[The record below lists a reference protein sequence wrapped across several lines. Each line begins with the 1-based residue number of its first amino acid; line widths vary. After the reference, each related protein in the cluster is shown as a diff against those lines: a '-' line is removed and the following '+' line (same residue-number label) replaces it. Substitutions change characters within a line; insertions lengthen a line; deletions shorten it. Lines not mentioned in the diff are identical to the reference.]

1 MRKSLDKDKIKILLL
16 EGVHASAVEN
26 FRADGY
32 TNVEKYLNGLDP
44 TKKVDWSDPKNNV
57 NTLTREKLFAQ

>member
-16 EGVHASAVEN
+16 EGVHASAVES

-32 TNVEKYLNGLDP
+32 TNVEEYLNG
-44 TKKVDWSDPKNNV
+44 TDPKEFIDYRNLSNNIDPV
-57 NTLTREKLFAQ
+57 SG

>member
-16 EGVHASAVEN
+16 EGVHASAVES

-32 TNVEKYLNGLDP
+32 TNVERHDKSLTG
-44 TKKVDWSDPKNNV
+44 TKLRETSRPWS
-57 NTLTREKLFAQ
+57 